1 MQLVERHIIIN
12 NKEIEDICHKAKNL
26 YNQALYYLRQ
36 STFGK
41 IEKFK
46 EYELSGL
53 FAEFKEENYKALPAQ
68 TSQQIIS
75 LLFKNYKSW
84 FKARK
89 EWLKNP
95 SKFTGRP
102 KLPKYKKEN
111 SIVVFTNQQVKLKEG
126 FIIFPKQTN
135 LQPLKTKVDNIC
147 QVRIIP
153 QASCFVVEV
162 VYKKNIEINENL
174 KEENFLSIDL
184 GLNNFATCI
193 SNVGKKPFII
203 NGRVLKSVNQMFN
216 KTKAE
221 LMSYIGQRGTSNRIN
236 KLTHYRNC
244 FIEDKLHKISR
255 YIVDYCVENNIGTII
270 IGHNKE
276 WKDSINIGKSNNQK
290 FCILPH
296 SKLINKIKYKSELV
310 GIRVIE
316 TEESYTS
323 KVDHLAFE
331 PLQHQE
337 VYLGKRKKRGLFQSS
352 IGKLINADVNG
363 AIGIA
368 RKVIGDS
375 VVRLIIDSGLAFNPI
390 KISIF

>member
-1 MQLVERHIIIN
+1 MQLVERHIVID
-12 NKEIEDICHKAKNL
+12 NKEIEEICHKAKNL

-36 STFGK
+36 ATFGK
-41 IEKFK
+41 IEHFK

-53 FAEFKEENYKALPAQ
+53 FAEFKQDDYKALPAQ
-68 TSQQIIS
+68 SSQQIIK

-89 EWLKNP
+89 EWVKNP

-111 SIVVFTNQQVKLKEG
+111 SIVIFTNQQVKLKDG
-126 FIIFPKQTN
+126 FIRFPKNTIS
-135 LQPLKTKVDNIC
+135 PIETKVDNIC

-162 VYKKNIEINENL
+162 VYEKNIEINENL

-193 SNVGKKPFII
+193 SNVGKQPFII
-203 NGRVLKSVNQMFN
+203 NGRILKSINQMFN
-216 KTKAE
+216 KTKAQ
-221 LMSYIGQRGTSNRIN
+221 LMSYIGSRGTSNRIN

-255 YIVDYCVENNIGTII
+255 YIVDYFVDNNIGTII
-270 IGHNKE
+270 IGHNKG

-296 SKLINKIKYKSELV
+296 SKLIDKITYKSTLV
-310 GIRVIE
+310 GIKVIE
-316 TEESYTS
+316 KEESYSS
-323 KVDHLAFE
+323 KIDNLVCE
-331 PLQHQE
+331 PLKHQE

-352 IGKLINADVNG
+352 IGKLLNADVNG

-375 VVRLIIDSGLAFNPI
+375 VVKLIIDSGNAFLPI
-390 KISIF
+390 KINVF